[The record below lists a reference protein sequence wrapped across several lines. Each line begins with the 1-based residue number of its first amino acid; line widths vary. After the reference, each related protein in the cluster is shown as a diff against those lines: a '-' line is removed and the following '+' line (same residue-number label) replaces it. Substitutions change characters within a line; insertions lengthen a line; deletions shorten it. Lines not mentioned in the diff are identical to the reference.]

1 MTMALPKTTKRII
14 TDIGAAV
21 QKAAG
26 HDPATLPELEKIA
39 AGNEL
44 TQVNK
49 AGRPSPRT
57 GRITR
62 QTLLLTENVA
72 ERLTM
77 ALATEQVKRR
87 KRGEKID
94 KSSLI
99 EEMIV
104 KWLKENNY

>member
-1 MTMALPKTTKRII
+1 MALPKTTKRIVP
-14 TDIGAAV
+14 DIGAAV

-26 HDPATLPELEKIA
+26 HDPAANSETEKSAVEKVSIQ
-39 AGNEL
+39 GS
-44 TQVNK
+44 K

-57 GRITR
+57 GNITR
-62 QTLLLTENVA
+62 QTLLLTEDVA

-77 ALATEQVKRR
+77 AFATEQVRR
-87 KRGEKID
+87 KKTGEKID

-104 KWLKENNY
+104 KWLGENKY